1 MIMGSRPGHPPSR
14 AAQTKSKAEVDVMF
28 ERILLSVDGSEH
40 AKRAGEITADLAAL
54 VGASVTVAHVQDMPK
69 AWAIDFDPTVAWSDS
84 EIVDDVVREL
94 KDRGID
100 AIGEVRLPRTSVARE
115 IIDLAGEIDASLI
128 VMGTRGLS
136 DGEAL
141 FLGSV
146 SHKVA
151 HLARCP
157 VMFVR

>member
-1 MIMGSRPGHPPSR
+1 MGSRPGHPPSR

>member
-1 MIMGSRPGHPPSR
+1 MIRGARLAHPASR
-14 AAQTKSKAEVDVMF
+14 AAPTKSKEEVGVMF

-54 VGASVTVAHVQDMPK
+54 AGASVTVVHVQDMPR
-69 AWAIDFDPTVAWSDS
+69 AWAIDFDPTLAWSDS

-100 AIGEVRLPRTSVARE
+100 AIGEVRLPQVSVARE
-115 IIDLAGEIDASLI
+115 IIELAKEIDASLI

-136 DGEAL
+136 DGEAQ

-146 SHKVA
+146 SHEVA

>member
-1 MIMGSRPGHPPSR
+1 MVPRR
-14 AAQTKSKAEVDVMF
+14 Q
-28 ERILLSVDGSEH
+28 
-40 AKRAGEITADLAAL
+40 AGEAAADLAAL
-54 VGASVTVAHVQDMPK
+54 VGASVTVVHVQDMPR
-69 AWAIDFDPTVAWSDS
+69 AWAIDFDPTVTWSDS
-84 EIVDDVVREL
+84 EIVDEVVRDL

-100 AIGEVRLPRTSVARE
+100 AIGEVRLPRTSVAGE
-115 IIDLAGEIDASLI
+115 IIDLAAEIDTSLI

-141 FLGSV
+141 FLGSI

-157 VMFVR
+157 VMVVR